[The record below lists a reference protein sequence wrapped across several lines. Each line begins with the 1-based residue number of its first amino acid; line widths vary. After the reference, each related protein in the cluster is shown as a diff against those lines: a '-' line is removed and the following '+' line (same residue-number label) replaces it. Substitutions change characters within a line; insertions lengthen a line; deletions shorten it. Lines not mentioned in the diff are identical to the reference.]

1 VKKLIILII
10 IAVIIVGGVLYWKFS
25 AAEETKSEPEI
36 ITVEVERGS
45 ITLSVS
51 TTGRVVSNLDVD
63 IKCRAG
69 GEVISLPND
78 ISDHVEKGK
87 LILEI
92 DPIYEQRKVDQ
103 ATVSLSSS
111 EAQLTQANISLT
123 VAEESLKTDKLR
135 ADASM
140 KSAEARYKDSLSKA
154 ERLKQLLEK
163 NLASQEE
170 YDTAESSAIQAG
182 TELENA
188 KIRMEELKIEEM
200 SLDLKRQDVKLAEAR
215 VKNDTINLSDAE
227 QRLKDTKVYA
237 PISGVISTRDVQI
250 GQIIS
255 SAISNVGGGTTIMT
269 LSDLSRIFIL
279 ASVDESDIGKVDVGQ
294 KAEITV
300 DAFPGMHF
308 FGNVMRI
315 ATKGASSSNV
325 VTFEVKIEV
334 LSRNRKRLK
343 PEMTAN
349 VEIIAEH
356 MENIVI
362 VPVEAIFR
370 GQNGSIV
377 TVLEP
382 DGTEEER
389 AVEKGITD
397 GQFTEIKSGLAEGEK
412 IKYSMGEAESK
423 WRTQM
428 RNSSMRRRGMGNMM
442 LGRRRQP
449 QKK

>member
-1 VKKLIILII
+1 MKKLIILII